1 MSKDLFHCNPHT
13 QRRNFLI
20 GVCAYIYD
28 PAALFEILHY
38 VQDDKAGDIIKRLGL
53 YGFLS
58 MQIRMAKRFNYVCL
72 FIPSLSKDLSDC
84 SAHRQSRNCLIAIS
98 PHIYDPTE
106 LCEILHYVQD
116 DKAVDII
123 KRLGLYGFLSMQIRM
138 AKQLSVVLNA
148 VKDLSH

>member
-20 GVCAYIYD
+20 RVCAYIYD

-38 VQDDKAGDIIKRLGL
+38 VQDDKAGDGIKWLGL

-58 MQIRMAKRFNYVCL
+58 MQIRMAKR
-72 FIPSLSKDLSDC
+72 
-84 SAHRQSRNCLIAIS
+84 
-98 PHIYDPTE
+98 
-106 LCEILHYVQD
+106 
-116 DKAVDII
+116 
-123 KRLGLYGFLSMQIRM
+123 
-138 AKQLSVVLNA
+138 LSVVLNV